1 MMPNTI
7 QKLTVS
13 LFHLTCDIDD
23 QFPSAPHWGTSHAV
37 DVQDEARPL
46 MPMTL
51 AVTAIFKAGKAHTGT
66 VLYCS
71 TGCIRT
77 VQLSPASPAAPACVH
92 HDNSR
97 FQTDVA

>member
-1 MMPNTI
+1 MLMRCDASGDGDLQAMMPNTI

-46 MPMTL
+46 MPMR
-51 AVTAIFKAGKAHTGT
+51 
-66 VLYCS
+66 CD
-71 TGCIRT
+71 
-77 VQLSPASPAAPACVH
+77 ACG
-92 HDNSR
+92 DGDPQAMIPN
-97 FQTDVA
+97 TI